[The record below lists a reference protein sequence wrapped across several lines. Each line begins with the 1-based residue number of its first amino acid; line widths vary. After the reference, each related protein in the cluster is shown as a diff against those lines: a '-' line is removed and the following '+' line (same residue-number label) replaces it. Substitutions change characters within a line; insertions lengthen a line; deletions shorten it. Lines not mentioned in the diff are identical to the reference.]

1 MVKGL
6 DKFRAHFER
15 YVDHYILIGG
25 TACDLRFTEK
35 GLDFRVT
42 KDFDIILVVEALT
55 DQFVRHFWDFIRAGG
70 YEVAQIDE
78 KKRFYRFLSPKSGDH
93 PVMLEL
99 FSRHPEIL
107 QPVEDLHI
115 TDIPTGEEV
124 SSLSAILLEDDY
136 YQFTLDNSDTVDGV
150 RMAND
155 IGLIALKTRA
165 FLNNRQRKAEGQDV
179 HEVDISKHRND
190 VIRLTATVGGSKA
203 RQVPEVIR
211 NDIATFIDVF
221 PDEPDNVK
229 ALLKPWGLADIRK
242 EDIIKQ
248 LRDTFDLNEPSV
260 ATAVATGA

>member
-1 MVKGL
+1 VVKGL
-6 DKFRAHFER
+6 DKFRAHFEG

-35 GLDFRVT
+35 GLDFRAT

-55 DQFVRHFWDFIRAGG
+55 DQFVQHFWDFIRAGS

-78 KKRFYRFLSPKSGDH
+78 KKRFYRFHSPKSGDH

-99 FSRHPEIL
+99 FSRQPEIL

-115 TDIPTGEEV
+115 TDIPTGEAV
-124 SSLSAILLEDDY
+124 SSLSAILLEGGY
-136 YQFTLDNSDTVDGV
+136 YQFTLENSDTIDGI
-150 RMAND
+150 RMASD
-155 IGLIALKTRA
+155 IALIALKTRA
-165 FLNNRQRKAEGQDV
+165 FLNNRQRKAEGQTV

-203 RQVPEVIR
+203 RQVPEAIR
-211 NDIATFIDVF
+211 NDIAAFIAAF
-221 PDEPDNVK
+221 SEEADNVK
-229 ALLKPWGLADIRK
+229 ALLKPWGLSNVRK
-242 EDIIKQ
+242 EDIITQ

-260 ATAVATGA
+260 AVAEATVA